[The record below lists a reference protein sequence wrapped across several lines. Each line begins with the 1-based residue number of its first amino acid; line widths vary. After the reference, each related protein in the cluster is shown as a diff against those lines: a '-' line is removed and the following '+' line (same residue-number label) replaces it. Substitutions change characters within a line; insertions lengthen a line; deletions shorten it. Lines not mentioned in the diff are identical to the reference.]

1 VNPAALLLAGVLQ
14 ATPLPGD
21 GPLAARPSEFLLLLG
36 AAALLPVLLVTL
48 TSFLKITVV
57 LSILRSALG
66 APQVPPSSAVTGLA
80 LILTLAI
87 MAPVAEAAWAAA
99 SSPPASEL
107 GAGAQTGAG
116 AGAGAALEAGA
127 RALVPLKAFLA
138 RFAREDD
145 REAFLDLG
153 RRLRPAGRAGEV
165 GGEDLAVLAPA
176 FMVSE
181 LRRAFTI
188 GFLVFL
194 PFLVVDLVVA
204 NVLLALGLTQLSP
217 ASVALP
223 LKLLLLVAVDG
234 WRLLARG
241 LALAYAEGGGSP

>member
-1 VNPAALLLAGVLQ
+1 MTPALLPAA
-14 ATPLPGD
+14 
-21 GPLAARPSEFLLLLG
+21 GPLAERPAELLLLLG
-36 AAALLPVLLVTL
+36 AAALVPVVLVTL
-48 TSFLKITVV
+48 TSFLKIAVV

-80 LILTLAI
+80 LVLTLAI
-87 MAPVAEAAWAAA
+87 MAPVAEASWAAA
-99 SSPPASEL
+99 TTHAEAADPRGRPSRD
-107 GAGAQTGAG
+107 G
-116 AGAGAALEAGA
+116 ALEAGA
-127 RALVPLKAFLA
+127 RALVPLKGFLG

-145 REAFLDLG
+145 REAFLDLA
-153 RRLRPAGRAGEV
+153 RRLRPPGRAAEAGPD
-165 GGEDLAVLAPA
+165 DLAVLAPA

-217 ASVALP
+217 TSVALP

-241 LALAYAEGGGSP
+241 LALAYAAPGAAP